1 MTFTSEKK
9 VIFKQK
15 LDRTDI
21 NIQGMDQRIISPGVR
36 RGSPGIPG
44 WFLDPGK
51 DYPKEIKITEFV
63 TDFKF
68 EITGEILKGSEVN
81 EMEALA
87 QRADSIKIT
96 NEEIENQQ
104 NRTLNK
110 KENGTH
116 NGTLNKTENGTQN
129 ESELHEIDEGD
140 ILRQFHCDIDS
151 VEELMAEG
159 NVHILAVSS

>member
-1 MTFTSEKK
+1 
-9 VIFKQK
+9 
-15 LDRTDI
+15 
-21 NIQGMDQRIISPGVR
+21 MDQRNITGQSPGR
-36 RGSPGIPG
+36 
-44 WFLDPGK
+44 FLDPSQ
-51 DYPKEIKITEFV
+51 DYPKEIKITEFI

-87 QRADSIKIT
+87 QRANSIKIS
-96 NEEIENQQ
+96 NEEFENQQ
-104 NRTLNK
+104 KR
-110 KENGTH
+110 
-116 NGTLNKTENGTQN
+116 TLNKTENGTQN

-159 NVHILAVSS
+159 CVHNIH